1 MCYGLI
7 ETIWIDWKPP
17 LNGLSPGVNRHFL
30 SPKCRQ
36 NQNVPTMT
44 FHFESGSHPNKQGN
58 HTIYL
63 SIFHTGERKRV
74 KTSVSVPI
82 KFWDATKERV
92 RKSCPTAKQDNEEL
106 QRLIDKART
115 TERELTA
122 QDRLTLLRF
131 LECLQGKEQDFK
143 LLSYA
148 QHTRELM
155 AQGKQWGTYKKYGD
169 SIHKLTEYV
178 QGLGVKDM
186 DFRDVTQQFITGFT
200 TYLQSLSNRRNPGAT
215 LSPNTISKHLKVLRA
230 ILNRAVDD
238 GIIHAEDIPRKL
250 ITVKETAPSITG
262 LQDHELA
269 KLINLPVKE
278 NTDRWNARNLFLF
291 AMYEGGIRIG
301 DAIRLR
307 WRNIVGDRLIYT
319 MNKNGKQV
327 NVILVQEAE
336 RILKLY
342 RRPGQRPQH
351 YIFPY
356 LDNNADYAAYL
367 DYEDRQKMPPDIS
380 KKYFETV
387 NAKEARIG
395 RMMRELKG
403 LAGLPRLT
411 FHTARHTFAL
421 RAMDAS
427 VDNATLKNI
436 LQHSSLNTTETYMK
450 KLDSSREDAAMK
462 VMYLDNAHKNK
473 EKKRI
478 IKQIQKLG
486 FTPEEL
492 IELLSG
498 K

>member
-1 MCYGLI
+1 
-7 ETIWIDWKPP
+7 
-17 LNGLSPGVNRHFL
+17 
-30 SPKCRQ
+30 
-36 NQNVPTMT
+36 MT
-44 FHFESGSHPNKQGN
+44 FHYEAGSHPNKQGN
-58 HTIYL
+58 YTIYL
-63 SIFHTGERKRV
+63 SIYHSGERKRV
-74 KTSVSVPI
+74 KTSVNVPI
-82 KFWDATKERV
+82 KFWDSGKERI
-92 RKSCPTAKQDNEEL
+92 KKTCPTSKRDNEEL
-106 QRLIDKART
+106 QRLMDRART
-115 TERELTA
+115 AERELTA
-122 QDRLTLLRF
+122 QDRLTMLRF
-131 LECLQGKEQDFK
+131 IDSLQGREQEYK

-148 QHTRELM
+148 QHTREVM

-178 QGLGVKDM
+178 QSLGVKDM
-186 DFRDVTQQFITGFT
+186 DFRDITQTFINGFT
-200 TYLQSLSNRRNPGAT
+200 AYLQSLSNRRNPGAT

-238 GIIHAEDIPRKL
+238 GIIHSEDIPRKL
-250 ITVKETAPSITG
+250 IAIKETPPSITG

-269 KLINLPVKE
+269 KLINLPIKE

-327 NVILVQEAE
+327 NVILVQDAAK
-336 RILKLY
+336 ILKLY
-342 RRPGQRPQH
+342 RKPGQRPQH

-356 LDNNADYAAYL
+356 LDNGADYAEYL
-367 DYEDRQKMPPDIS
+367 DYEDRQKMPPEIS
-380 KKYFETV
+380 KKYFNTV
-387 NAKEARIG
+387 NAKEARIA
-395 RMMRELKG
+395 RLLREIKG
-403 LAGLPRLT
+403 LAGITRLT

-421 RAMDAS
+421 RARDAS
-427 VDNATLKNI
+427 IDNATLKNI

-450 KLDSSREDAAMK
+450 KLDSSKEDAAMK
-462 VMYLDNAHKNK
+462 VMYLDKATRNQ

-498 K
+498 Q